1 MDLKIGIEIY
11 YMILLYITKLYL
23 QLVCI
28 IYTNR
33 VFDTVCKFSGN
44 IMLSYKKTLFL
55 CLICSLLLTFQAT
68 SISATSEQSTD
79 EEISILVLHSY
90 YPTYEWSNEISAGI
104 ADVLKDSDYSDAE
117 VYFEFMDAKRH
128 FSPEYMASLGEVYRL
143 RYNDPYEFDLIV
155 VSDNHAIDFLASETG
170 LEIFPADMPVVF
182 CGAND
187 YDPTWLEN
195 RPNMTGVVESI
206 QPGNTLEHI
215 LMVHPETKNLL
226 VLSDSRTHTSHIV
239 TEQTKQEFAP
249 YEDQLNIQYL
259 EDMTV
264 TRMNETVSN
273 VSDDTVIF
281 LLLYNRDSTGKEV
294 TMTESI
300 QLIAESSKVPVY
312 SSWKFYLGKGIVGG
326 KLTSAYNE
334 GKHAG
339 EIAIRVMDGAN
350 PADIPVTTSK
360 YHEFMFDWE
369 QMQLFSIS
377 EDDLPDGS
385 IIVNKELAFSDQY
398 RTEINIAF
406 VVMLALVSMVVLLM
420 MNRRN
425 LYNTQMELLE
435 AKKNAERAD
444 HLKSAFLANISHE
457 LRTPLNG
464 IIGFAQMLKLPTLSA
479 EKKEQYAD
487 IIVTSGNRLLNL
499 INDVLDISKIEAG
512 EINIYRNSFNFNYL
526 LDEMYSIFQ
535 VQLESKKP
543 PIELNLN
550 KSLDDDESIMVSDRD
565 RMSQI
570 LTNLLGNAVKFT
582 HEGSVTFGYDLL
594 DNNTLQFYV
603 KDTGIGIPEENFSSI
618 FARFQQVDDSHSRRY
633 KGTGLGMSISKGLAQ
648 LLGGDLIFES
658 EYGVG
663 STFYFTI
670 PYVQDT
676 DEN

>member
-1 MDLKIGIEIY
+1 
-11 YMILLYITKLYL
+11 
-23 QLVCI
+23 
-28 IYTNR
+28 
-33 VFDTVCKFSGN
+33 
-44 IMLSYKKTLFL
+44 MLSYKKTLFL

-326 KLTSAYNE
+326 KLTSAYSE
-334 GKHAG
+334 GRHAG

-406 VVMLALVSMVVLLM
+406 GVMLALASMVVLLM

-618 FARFQQVDDSHSRRY
+618 FARFQQVDNSYSRKY

-676 DEN
+676 DDN